1 MISRTSSDLYTSW
14 QKPWETER
22 KKNGNLKT
30 KKYFL
35 LVLTIVL
42 FSCSENDD
50 IPNQQS
56 NLQSGVVISF
66 DDDYVDEW
74 FEVNNV
80 LEPYD

>member
-1 MISRTSSDLYTSW
+1 M
-14 QKPWETER
+14 
-22 KKNGNLKT
+22 
-30 KKYFL
+30 
-35 LVLTIVL
+35 L

-66 DDDYVDEW
+66 DADYVDEW

-80 LEPYD
+80 LEPYDWKQHFL